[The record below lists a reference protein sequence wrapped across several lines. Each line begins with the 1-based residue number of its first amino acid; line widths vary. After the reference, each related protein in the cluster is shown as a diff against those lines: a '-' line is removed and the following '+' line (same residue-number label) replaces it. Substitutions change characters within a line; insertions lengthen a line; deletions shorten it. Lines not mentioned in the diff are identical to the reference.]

1 MHTLLERTA
10 VLTHCLPGVAVE
22 PEGRCGVRPPT
33 GMAFGGSGELSLAA
47 WGPRCSRRG
56 SSALPLGQCPA
67 GVAESD
73 ACLRRRGWCPCGEG
87 AQGSEAQGSVQYKSL
102 LWVVVS
108 PEDADALSPE
118 LTGPSGKLAC
128 EAPFNQGDMVLEGWG
143 GGCPVTS
150 RGKRGMFGPGH
161 RGRVCGRGQR
171 RGGAPN
177 CPPPTAACLGREL

>member
-1 MHTLLERTA
+1 MRGLHTLLERTA
-10 VLTHCLPGVAVE
+10 VLTHGLPGVAVE

-67 GVAESD
+67 GMAESD

-143 GGCPVTS
+143 GV
-150 RGKRGMFGPGH
+150 
-161 RGRVCGRGQR
+161 V
-171 RGGAPN
+171 
-177 CPPPTAACLGREL
+177 L